1 LPQVDKYE
9 PADTGESPLAN
20 IKEWVEVEGGR
31 RETNT
36 MPQWAGSCWY
46 FLRFTDPNNDE
57 LPWGKDEESYWMPVD
72 LYIGGVEH
80 AVLHLLYSRFWHHV
94 LFDLG
99 LVSTK
104 EPFKKLFNQGMIQ
117 GEDGQKMSKSRG
129 NVINP
134 DDVVKEFGADSF
146 RLYEMFMGPLDKSKP
161 WSTKGLQGCYRFLQK
176 VWRLFNNQDITI
188 KENCAD
194 DETQRLLQQ
203 SIKKASDDLDGLR
216 FNTVVSQLMILT
228 NHLSTLDIL
237 DKDVLRQF
245 LILLN
250 PFAPHLSE
258 ELNERLGYQP
268 ITSSQWPEYDEKL
281 IIDEMITIAVQFKGK
296 TRGTIDIAPDTNE
309 NDTME
314 IVKKTEFGKK
324 YLSQGK
330 VIKIIYIQNKIINI
344 IN

>member
-1 LPQVDKYE
+1 
-9 PADTGESPLAN
+9 
-20 IKEWVEVEGGR
+20 
-31 RETNT
+31 
-36 MPQWAGSCWY
+36 
-46 FLRFTDPNNDE
+46 
-57 LPWGKDEESYWMPVD
+57 MPVD

-134 DDVVKEFGADSF
+134 DDVVKDFGADSF

-161 WSTKGLQGCYRFLQK
+161 WSTKGYKAVIGFSKRCGAFLIMRILQLKKIVRMK
-176 VWRLFNNQDITI
+176 RP
-188 KENCAD
+188 K
-194 DETQRLLQQ
+194 RLLHQ
-203 SIKKASDDLDGLR
+203 SIKKASNDLDGLR
-216 FNTVVSQLMILT
+216 FNTVVSQLMIFT
-228 NHLSTLDIL
+228 NHLSTLDVL
-237 DKDVLRQF
+237 DKDVLHQF

-268 ITSSQWPEYDEKL
+268 ITS
-281 IIDEMITIAVQFKGK
+281 M
-296 TRGTIDIAPDTNE
+296 
-309 NDTME
+309 TMC
-314 IVKKTEFGKK
+314 
-324 YLSQGK
+324 
-330 VIKIIYIQNKIINI
+330 QNMMKS
-344 IN
+344 